1 MSGGWPMCQSINNF
15 LKHISIITPANCT
28 CQQTETVGK
37 LDYMEVK
44 MARRLL
50 GIVLV
55 AVSYNYLFLA
65 DSADPVTIGLVWLA
79 VAVLVWWPDIVRF
92 ARRIGIAK

>member
-1 MSGGWPMCQSINNF
+1 
-15 LKHISIITPANCT
+15 
-28 CQQTETVGK
+28 
-37 LDYMEVK
+37 

-55 AVSYNYLFLA
+55 GVSYNYLFLA

-79 VAVLVWWPDIVRF
+79 VAVLVWWPDILRLL
-92 ARRIGIAK
+92 RRIGLV